1 MRFEA
6 KHSYFKKLAKVIGN
20 FTNVAQTLSY
30 RHQHWMCYKLL
41 TSNANLGTFIEKGVQ
56 VGPGNFY
63 KICLHLLKTMLF
75 FGCAFSVLQK
85 MFIKLAFANYTYI
98 IWLRNFVVGS

>member
-41 TSNANLGTFIEKGVQ
+41 TSNANLGTFVEKGVQ
-56 VGPGNFY
+56 VGPGKVH
-63 KICLHLLKTMLF
+63 KICLHLLKTSLF
-75 FGCAFSVLQK
+75 GICFLYASENV
-85 MFIKLAFANYTYI
+85 
-98 IWLRNFVVGS
+98 